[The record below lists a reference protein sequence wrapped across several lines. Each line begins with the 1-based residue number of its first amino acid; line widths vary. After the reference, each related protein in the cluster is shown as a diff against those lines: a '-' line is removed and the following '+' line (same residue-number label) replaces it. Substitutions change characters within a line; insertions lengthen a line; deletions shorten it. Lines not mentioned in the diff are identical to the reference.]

1 MTAQLRKRV
10 LWQWRAF
17 RRAQIF
23 KPFGRLA
30 HGRAQIPNAEPDKYR
45 LDLVDNP
52 RLLSDQILALAV
64 RSPRVLLLDRT
75 DRHHAA
81 IALLA
86 AQPAEK
92 DAPQKFR
99 IETIGLGAP
108 VFARHRDAG
117 RMDDVGL
124 NIARPQ
130 PARQPEAVAA
140 SLKGDDD
147 TLDVAPS
154 LAGFAAPTM
163 QKLQQHFLVGIE
175 LLKRLA
181 FDAGNERRNQPLR
194 LAHLDHGDDC
204 AILLESGEGPAR
216 VKTRMLRHRGAPSV
230 VVEQR
235 PWCHAFAARPI
246 ASSHFRTRAAQQTRS
261 FTRSPRRRGREST
274 PSCRIRE
281 MMRCV

>member
-64 RSPRVLLLDRT
+64 RSPRVLLLDRR

-81 IALLA
+81 MALLA

-92 DAPQKFR
+92 DAHQKFR

-117 RMDDVGL
+117 RMDEVGL
-124 NIARPQ
+124 NIARPHPRAGRGEKVGLNIPRPQ

-246 ASSHFRTRAAQQTRS
+246 ASSQKRKFLPIRS
-261 FTRSPRRRGREST
+261 LRRRWREAKA
-274 PSCRIRE
+274 
-281 MMRCV
+281 

>member
-1 MTAQLRKRV
+1 MAAQFRKRV

-23 KPFGRLA
+23 ELFRDLA
-30 HGRAQIPNAEPDKYR
+30 HGRPQSANAEAGKYR
-45 LDLVDNP
+45 LHLVDNP
-52 RLLSDQILALAV
+52 RLLSNQILALAV
-64 RSPRVLLLDRT
+64 RSPRVLLRDRR

-81 IALLA
+81 MALLA

-92 DAPQKFR
+92 DAHQKFR
-99 IETIGLGAP
+99 IETIGLRAP

-117 RMDDVGL
+117 RMDDVNL
-124 NIARPQ
+124 DIARPQ
-130 PARQPEAVAA
+130 PAREPKPVAA

-154 LAGFAAPTM
+154 LTGFVAPTM
-163 QKLQQHFLVGIE
+163 QELQQRFLVGIE

-181 FDAGNERRNQPLR
+181 FHAGNERRDQPLR

-216 VKTRMLRHRGAPSV
+216 IKTKMLRHGGAPSV
-230 VVEQR
+230 SVDHR
-235 PWCHAFAARPI
+235 PCCHVLAARPI
-246 ASSHFRTRAAQQTRS
+246 ASSQTR
-261 FTRSPRRRGREST
+261 TSPLYQS
-274 PSCRIRE
+274 
-281 MMRCV
+281 

>member
-1 MTAQLRKRV
+1 MAAQFRKRV
-10 LWQWRAF
+10 LWQRRAF

-23 KPFGRLA
+23 ELFRNLA
-30 HGRAQIPNAEPDKYR
+30 HGRPQRANAEAGKYR

-64 RSPRVLLLDRT
+64 RSPRVLLLDRR

-81 IALLA
+81 MARLA
-86 AQPAEK
+86 AQPTEK
-92 DAPQKFR
+92 DAHQKFR
-99 IETIGLGAP
+99 IETIGLRAP

-124 NIARPQ
+124 DIARPQ
-130 PARQPEAVAA
+130 PARQPEPVAA
-140 SLKGDDD
+140 SLIGDDD

-163 QKLQQHFLVGIE
+163 QELQQRFLVGIE
-175 LLKRLA
+175 LLKGLA
-181 FDAGNERRNQPLR
+181 FDAGNERCNQPLR

-216 VKTRMLRHRGAPSV
+216 IKMTMLRHGGAPSV
-230 VVEQR
+230 AIE
-235 PWCHAFAARPI
+235 
-246 ASSHFRTRAAQQTRS
+246 
-261 FTRSPRRRGREST
+261 
-274 PSCRIRE
+274 
-281 MMRCV
+281 